1 MSLALPRIRDGK
13 AREVVGCSSLL
24 ATAACLTDVDLRFV
38 PRIPPFS
45 WEDVGRSN
53 VVVIK
58 LFFLRH
64 RWPGKNKL
72 ERLSLRKFLRIY

>member
-1 MSLALPRIRDGK
+1 MSLALPRIREGK
-13 AREVVGCSSLL
+13 AREVGCSSLL
-24 ATAACLTDVDLRFV
+24 ATAACLTDADLRFV

-53 VVVIK
+53 VAVIK

-64 RWPGKNKL
+64 RWPGKI
-72 ERLSLRKFLRIY
+72 S